1 MPTVT
6 DAHVVLGHF
15 AGGGLLGGEFALDE
29 NRASAVISKLAKAM
43 SNAAARE
50 ISATEAAQ
58 GVVSVVNFNME
69 RALRRISVERGYD
82 PRDFNLVP
90 FGGAGGLHAVDL
102 ARALGIPRVIVP
114 RSPGA
119 LSAIG
124 VVAANVVSDQ
134 SRR

>member
-1 MPTVT
+1 MRAASGKEIRVT
-6 DAHVVLGHF
+6 DA
-15 AGGGLLGGEFALDE
+15 
-29 NRASAVISKLAKAM
+29 
-43 SNAAARE
+43 
-50 ISATEAAQ
+50 AQ
-58 GVVSVVNFNME
+58 GIVSVVNFDME

-82 PRDFNLVP
+82 PRDFILVP

-124 VVAANVVSDQ
+124 VAAADVVNDQ
-134 SRR
+134 SQTVMLKLEPGVKAKLDSVFRRLERTRARS